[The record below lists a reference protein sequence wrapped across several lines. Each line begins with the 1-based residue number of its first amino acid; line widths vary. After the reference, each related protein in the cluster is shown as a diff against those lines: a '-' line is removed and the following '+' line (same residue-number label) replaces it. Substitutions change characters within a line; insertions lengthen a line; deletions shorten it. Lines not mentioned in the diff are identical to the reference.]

1 MSERARV
8 VEGRFADTVALLTGT
23 ASGIGRATAVRLAAE
38 GAAVFA
44 VDVDADGLASLA
56 EEIGAAGGSVTT
68 LQASIAE
75 RDACFDAVERCVAEL
90 GRLDVLGNIAGIS
103 RADHVIDVSEADYRR
118 MFAVN
123 ADGPFF
129 LCQAS
134 LPHLLESSGNIVN
147 IASNAG
153 VMGTAYTVAYS
164 MTKGAVVQLTRSLAM
179 ELQKTPVRVNAIAP
193 GGIQS
198 SLTHG
203 FSIPDGIDIDLMT
216 PYMGFRGMGEPED
229 IASLFAFVASED
241 GRNMHGSIL
250 SSDLGLTCG

>member
-1 MSERARV
+1 M
-8 VEGRFADTVALLTGT
+8 
-23 ASGIGRATAVRLAAE
+23 
-38 GAAVFA
+38 
-44 VDVDADGLASLA
+44 
-56 EEIGAAGGSVTT
+56 VTHT
-68 LQASIAE
+68 ASIAE
-75 RDACFDAVERCVAEL
+75 RDACFDVVERCVAEL

-179 ELQKTPVRVNAIAP
+179 ELQKTPVRVERDRA
-193 GGIQS
+193 GGHPVEPHARVQHPRRDRHRPDDAV
-198 SLTHG
+198 HG
-203 FSIPDGIDIDLMT
+203 LP
-216 PYMGFRGMGEPED
+216 R
-229 IASLFAFVASED
+229 D
-241 GRNMHGSIL
+241 GRTGGHRVVVRA
-250 SSDLGLTCG
+250 SSRPRTAATCTAASSRATSG